1 LLDLVE
7 RLFPEASP
15 EELVRAREAL
25 ERVES

>member
-15 EELVRAREAL
+15 EELGRAREAL
-25 ERVES
+25 ERVEG